1 MSSPDISLI
10 HDVITVGIEV
20 KEVEQMSFGSI
31 TLVHSNA
38 SEAVETLLNAEKW
51 PKNAQK
57 KAIKILS
64 NEIEDLFNRFM
75 GNKPK
80 NKNKLKLSDVLA
92 MKNNDWLEGPFP
104 YSQSQVNKRKGYAPI
119 KRSKLTVHQQEL

>member
-1 MSSPDISLI
+1 
-10 HDVITVGIEV
+10 
-20 KEVEQMSFGSI
+20 MSFGSI